1 MYQNVKLVG
10 ECGAVPDEGSS
21 TTVSMTLQW
30 AGGFPGPV
38 VAFYDSP
45 GASLTGVS
53 VDCQN
58 TPGAIGIQYYSDD
71 DPPGS
76 FVNIDTL
83 MIRGCHQGLVLG
95 DPSNTAAL
103 SCPPPTLPIKPHTVS
118 TNCAEADQ
126 LKFEKFRILGNP
138 SDPAAEGI
146 HINSA
151 DAGQGSLI
159 VNGNFQGSER
169 RSSCYVYQWRF
180 DSGEY
185 QHWFGGWRL
194 STPHGAA
201 ELWCGPRISCVYTNR
216 PTVAASPTLV
226 NDEVESPPEVP
237 VLNVASGRSWLQSRR
252 YTRTPYG

>member
-1 MYQNVKLVG
+1 MYPNVKVVG

-95 DPSNTAAL
+95 DPSNTDDL
-103 SCPPPTLPIKPHTVS
+103 SCPPPTLSIKPHTVS

-151 DAGQGSLI
+151 DAGQGSI
-159 VNGNFQGSER
+159 INGNFQGVNIGVHVISTNGGLIVENTNIGSEVGA
-169 RSSCYVYQWRF
+169 CPPP
-180 DSGEY
+180 
-185 QHWFGGWRL
+185 
-194 STPHGAA
+194 TAPPNCGAA
-201 ELWCGPRISCVYTNR
+201 QGS
-216 PTVAASPTLV
+216 AAFIQIDRLLPLH
-226 NDEVESPPEVP
+226 PPWSTMRWS
-237 VLNVASGRSWLQSRR
+237 LLRKYR
-252 YTRTPYG
+252 Y